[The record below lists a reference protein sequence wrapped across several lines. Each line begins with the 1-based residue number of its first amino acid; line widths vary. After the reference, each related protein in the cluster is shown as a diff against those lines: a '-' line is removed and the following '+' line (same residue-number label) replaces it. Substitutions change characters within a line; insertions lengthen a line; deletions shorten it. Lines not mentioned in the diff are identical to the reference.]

1 MAYTLHTFHKNF
13 RYVCFCVLCYVK
25 WTLISN
31 IKEREHASK
40 LSIFLQFLNFDQCL
54 FKEDCFITSFFLY
67 LNSNYFLSYLFVFPI
82 LNLHLYFQQF
92 TNIHTVTKY
101 TCSSPVT
108 HFSPFPNSS
117 LTPALLATTT
127 LLVAAVAGSIP
138 HGQRKYTPHPT
149 GMG

>member
-1 MAYTLHTFHKNF
+1 M
-13 RYVCFCVLCYVK
+13 YVFVYCICEVDPNYQYKRTC
-25 WTLISN
+25 IH
-31 IKEREHASK
+31 IIH
-40 LSIFLQFLNFDQCL
+40 FLQFFNFEGL
-54 FKEDCFITSFFLY
+54 FKEDCFITSFFLD
-67 LNSNYFLSYLFVFPI
+67 LNSVYFLSYLFVFPL

-127 LLVAAVAGSIP
+127 PLVAAVAGSIP
-138 HGQRKYTPHPT
+138 MGNENIPPT
-149 GMG
+149 SHRDGSDSYSQTIP